1 MALNY
6 GYRRSAFT
14 LIELLVVIAIIAV
27 LIALLLPAVQQ
38 AREAA
43 RRSQCKNNLK
53 QLGLALHNYHDQHSM
68 FPINFFTAG
77 PRDST
82 QRGVSWM
89 NLILPYMEQ
98 APLYNKITQGAVYS
112 SAGHQAAIKTVIP
125 GYLCPSDNTGN
136 GLMGNRCEDI
146 GNQPYAVTSYKTVMG
161 SNQSSSTLGFNNST
175 TTGRNASQ
183 TNPWDFPNGFMGRHD
198 FNANARVYTTTTGD
212 IKDGTSNTFATGEI
226 VPDWNCYSWWM
237 WPNAVNLGNS
247 HPINFRGHVGSG
259 QTLESQRTV
268 WQENFS
274 AMSRHVGGAHFGMAD
289 GGVRF
294 VSENIS
300 LAVQRAL
307 GTIQGRE
314 VIGEF

>member
-1 MALNY
+1 MHRIFRK
-6 GYRRSAFT
+6 RRSAFT

-53 QLGLALHNYHDQHSM
+53 QIGLALQNYHDQHSM
-68 FPINFFTAG
+68 FPVNYFTIG
-77 PRDST
+77 PRDAT

-89 NLILPYMEQ
+89 QLILPLIDQ
-98 APLYNKITQGAVYS
+98 APLYNTITSGAAFS
-112 SAGHQAAIKTVIP
+112 STGHQAAIKTVVV
-125 GYLCPSDNTGN
+125 GYLCPSDNTSG

-161 SNQSSSTLGFNNST
+161 SNMSSSFLGFNNST
-175 TTGRNASQ
+175 TTGRNVGQ

-198 FNANARVYTTTTGD
+198 FNASLRVFTTTTGD

-237 WPNAVNLGNS
+237 WPNASNLANS
-247 HPINFRGHVGSG
+247 HPINFRGHVAAG

-268 WQENFS
+268 WQDNFS
-274 AMSRHVGGAHFGMAD
+274 AMSRHVGGAHFGLAD
-289 GGVRF
+289 GSVRF
-294 VSENIS
+294 VSENIN
-300 LAVQRAL
+300 LAVQRSL

-314 VIGEF
+314 VVGEF